1 MGKSISEEEF
11 QSVYK
16 HACTIYKNGYKTA
29 LSNLILHYK
38 KLYGKEVREVPV
50 SKVISYL
57 EKELKKSDKVAGD
70 LNLGKDNYK
79 EKK

>member
-1 MGKSISEEEF
+1 MGKNISEEEF
-11 QSVYK
+11 QSVYQ

-38 KLYGKEVREVPV
+38 KLYGKEVREVPI